1 MYLLNGFWKY
11 PSPRLPEKKKKKKK
25 KKIENSVIR
34 NRYSECDGLKENG
47 PYRPIGSGTI
57 RRSGLVGVG
66 MALL

>member
-1 MYLLNGFWKY
+1 VYLLNGFWKY
-11 PSPRLPEKKKKKKK
+11 PSPRLPEKKKNKNKN
-25 KKIENSVIR
+25 KIEKPTS
-34 NRYSECDGLKENG
+34 NG